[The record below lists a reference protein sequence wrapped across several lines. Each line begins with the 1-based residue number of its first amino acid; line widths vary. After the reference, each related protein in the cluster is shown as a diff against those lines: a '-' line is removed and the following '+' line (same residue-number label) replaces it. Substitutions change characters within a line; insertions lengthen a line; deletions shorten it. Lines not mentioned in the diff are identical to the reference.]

1 MKRFLVLLSLVLG
14 VSGFAIASEYSDFM
28 KSLKLSETKE
38 TKINE
43 IEKKYKYETAQLRA
57 NVILRN
63 MQMAK
68 YGANPKGQ
76 NMLNSGFSD
85 LQDEIDELQKRKEDE
100 IVSTLGI
107 IQKFKY
113 RSFCRK
119 HLCN

>member
-1 MKRFLVLLSLVLG
+1 MKRFLVLLSLVFG

-57 NVILRN
+57 NVILIN
-63 MQMAK
+63 MYMAK
-68 YGANPKGQ
+68 YGANPKRQ
-76 NMLNSGFSD
+76 NMLNSGFSN
-85 LQDEIDELQKRKEDE
+85 LQDEIDELQKRKENE
-100 IVSTLGI
+100 IASTLDL